1 MSIDIKTW
9 GNNIWFLFHGLIHKL
24 DESKYSIWKD
34 DFIYIFTTICNNLP
48 CPECSNDANNI
59 IKKTNFKNINSKEDL
74 KKFIFNFHNY
84 VNKKLKKPEFKF
96 DKLNIYDKINIFA
109 VINNFILI
117 FKLNSNI
124 PQLMSQSFHRQ
135 KTLPIITLKLNNL
148 TKYIN

>member
-1 MSIDIKTW
+1 MSVDIKTW
-9 GNNIWFLFHGLIHKL
+9 GNNIWVLFHGLIHKL

-34 DFIYIFTTICNNLP
+34 DFIYIFITICNNLP

-59 IKKTNFKNINSKEDL
+59 IKKTNFKNINSKEEF

-96 DKLNIYDKINIFA
+96 DELNIYDNINIFA

-135 KTLPIITLKLNNL
+135 NTLPIITSKLNKL
-148 TKYIN
+148 IKFIN

>member
-9 GNNIWFLFHGLIHKL
+9 GNNIWYLFHGLIQKL
-24 DESKYSIWKD
+24 DDSQYDIWKN
-34 DFIYIFTTICNNLP
+34 DFIYIFTTISSNLP

-84 VNKKLKKPEFKF
+84 VNKKLKKTEFKYEE
-96 DKLNIYDKINIFA
+96 LTIYDNINIDN

-117 FKLNSNI
+117 FKLNANI

-135 KTLPIITLKLNNL
+135 NTLPSIIVKFNNL
-148 TKYIN
+148 RKYIK